1 MRRFLSNYFDLLLYI
16 ILFKI
21 GDMQYV
27 PSCLS
32 PSKCATTMASL
43 NVLQVTAVMA
53 FVVLIYDM
61 FVYNMAEVCI

>member
-1 MRRFLSNYFDLLLYI
+1 
-16 ILFKI
+16 
-21 GDMQYV
+21 
-27 PSCLS
+27 
-32 PSKCATTMASL
+32 MASL